1 MKMILKLRKR
11 DYIAI
16 VGIFLIAVVLIA
28 GGATCTSYTM
38 KVYPVVPTLGGWTIP
53 TAGTSTLCAPGT
65 TPVTIIATP
74 NTGQGYQFAIWK
86 AVPAVTF
93 HTENTLSTWFTM
105 PNYNVNITA
114 YFVRL
119 LDHFKCYTV
128 LNSSYI
134 ERVVSLTDQFLTVNN
149 ATVTQAQFFCNPVQK
164 LYNNVTTNITHPDY
178 HLTVYNITTGS
189 QPQTWQVEVVNQF
202 GDQNLTVSGPVA
214 LAVPTWKLSP
224 GNHTPP
230 AGLDHF
236 LLYEVI
242 GGYMNVTVGLN
253 DEFDNKT
260 QVFIY
265 RPLFFANPVQKKYGN
280 ITINIT
286 DPYAHLV
293 FYGIRAGDFWQVVQV
308 NNQFG
313 NQTLLVGNPALL
325 AVPSLKL
332 NYYQPIP

>member
-1 MKMILKLRKR
+1 MIFRSWKHH
-11 DYIAI
+11 YITI
-16 VGIFLIAVVLIA
+16 VGIFSIVVALIA

-38 KVYPVVPTLGGWTIP
+38 KVYPPPGGWTTP
-53 TAGTSTLCAPGT
+53 PAGTSTLCAPGT
-65 TPVTIIATP
+65 TPVNIIAAP
-74 NTGQGYQFAIWK
+74 NTAFGYQFAIWT
-86 AVPAVTF
+86 AVPVVTF
-93 HTENTLSTWFTM
+93 GNPNLESTYFTM
-105 PNYNVNITA
+105 PNYDVNITA
-114 YFVRL
+114 YFVK

-128 LNSSYI
+128 VNSSYI
-134 ERVVSLTDQFLTVNN
+134 GKAVSLKDQFVTVN
-149 ATVTQAQFFCNPVQK
+149 ATVTWAQFFGNPAQK
-164 LYNNVTTNITHPDY
+164 WHNNVTTNILNPNN

-214 LAVPTWKLSP
+214 LAVPTWKVVP
-224 GNHTPP
+224 GNHTAPV
-230 AGLDHF
+230 GLDHF

-265 RPLFFANPVQKKYGN
+265 RPLFFANPVQKTYGGN
-280 ITINIT
+280 VTNIT
-286 DPYAHLV
+286 DNETHLV